1 MAGVNVRALA
11 LALILAACSAPAA
24 PAPSANPAAPP
35 AAGPPAQT
43 GGGGT
48 GAPATAS
55 PAPLEHV
62 AIGNASPSLS
72 YLPATLADKLGYYQ
86 EEGLAPEFPGV
97 RGTAVIPALLQGDLD
112 FTTLL
117 SSVGAS
123 AGQGGATRIVQ
134 FHSIRLQHVI
144 VARPDITS
152 VEQLAGKR
160 IAVESFATLPAFEA
174 RKLVEHFALP
184 DVAIIAVGNEAERLA
199 ALEGGAADASVSG
212 IPANLVAEH
221 HGFPTL
227 FRLSTILEVPQAGF
241 GTSEN
246 LLREHPDRV
255 TRTLRAAARAL
266 PVITSQRDLVVE
278 KIGEIMDLSPEDA
291 ARAYELVADTYS
303 PSGVPTDAQMAAY
316 VELLN
321 ATAGVPADANP
332 AQLADFTIARRVAAE
347 LGLPTP

>member
-1 MAGVNVRALA
+1 MLRAAFVTLA
-11 LALILAACSAPAA
+11 LASTLGACAAPAA
-24 PAPSANPAAPP
+24 PAPAPAAAPATQSAPP
-35 AAGPPAQT
+35 AASSA
-43 GGGGT
+43 
-48 GAPATAS
+48 GAPTPS
-55 PAPLEHV
+55 PAPLQRV
-62 AIGNASPSLS
+62 TVGNASPSLS

-97 RGTAVIPALLQGDLD
+97 RGNAVIPALLQGDLD

-134 FHSIRLQHVI
+134 FHSIRLQHV
-144 VARPDITS
+144 VSARPDITS
-152 VEQLAGKR
+152 VQQLAGKR

-174 RKLVEHFALP
+174 RKLVEHFAIP
-184 DVAIIAVGNEAERLA
+184 DVAILPIGNESERIA
-199 ALEGGAADASVSG
+199 ALEAGSADASMSG
-212 IPANLVAEH
+212 IPSNIVAEH
-221 HGFPTL
+221 HGFPTI
-227 FRLSTILEVPQAGF
+227 FRVSTILEVPQAGF
-241 GTSEN
+241 GTSER
-246 LLREHPDRV
+246 LLREQPDRV

-266 PVITSQRDLVVE
+266 PVIPSQRDLVIE
-278 KIGEIMDLSPEDA
+278 KIGAIMDLSPEDS
-291 ARAYELVADTYS
+291 ARAYDLVVDTYS

-321 ATAGVPADANP
+321 ATAGVPVDANP